1 MKIYGAKMFALELFA
16 CLALVAFGVYTL
28 CTDGNGGG
36 VAPILMGVIVAV
48 RFLPLHL
55 DKRTYEKQKSK
66 EAAYEAAKVKVLG
79 ISTGKIK
86 ILQYLLWGMAIILL
100 LCYYVWKSI
109 VLAAIALAFC
119 VAVLVFQ
126 TVLEHKAE
134 KYLPKDFYEEI
145 Y

>member
-1 MKIYGAKMFALELFA
+1 MKIYGAKMFAVELLA

-28 CTDGNGGG
+28 CMDGNGGG

-55 DKRTYEKQKSK
+55 DKRTYEKQKRK
-66 EAAYEAAKVKVLG
+66 EAAYDAAKVKVLG
-79 ISTGKIK
+79 ISMGKIK
-86 ILQYLLWGMAIILL
+86 ILQYLLWGIAIILL
-100 LCYYVWKSI
+100 LCYYIWKSM
-109 VLAAIALAFC
+109 VLAVIAVIFC
-119 VAVLVFQ
+119 VAVLIFQ
-126 TVLEHKAE
+126 TALELKAK